1 VTEPIARE
9 ECERIHCEH
18 NKKCKERLEA
28 CNTRF
33 EGIEEDMK
41 GQRKLLWGILVTN
54 LTIAGGLIISLF
66 RG

>member
-1 VTEPIARE
+1 VSDLIDRD

-18 NKKCKERLEA
+18 NKKCKARLEA
-28 CNTRF
+28 CNIRF
-33 EGIEEDMK
+33 QGIADEMK

-54 LTIAGGLIISLF
+54 LTIAGGLVISLF